1 MKRTEPKATAKAA
14 AKTRA
19 VKTPRLTK
27 KQVLEACV
35 GCMGIQA
42 NVYRKLK
49 ISRRAFYDY
58 RRRWPEVQQAIDD
71 ELQHGVDYAESQLMQ
86 LIRQQDLRAITFFLE
101 RKGGDRGWNGKQ
113 QIELT
118 TQPLQ
123 PIICFHATPPE
134 KPDEDDDNTTA
145 ATGAETV

>member
-14 AKTRA
+14 AKPRA

-113 QIELT
+113 QIEVT
-118 TQPLQ
+118 AQQPLQ
-123 PIICFHATPPE
+123 PIICFHDTPRRQDE
-134 KPDEDDDNTTA
+134 DEDDTA
-145 ATGAETV
+145 ATGAKTV

>member
-14 AKTRA
+14 AKA
-19 VKTPRLTK
+19 VKSPRLTK

-118 TQPLQ
+118 AQPLQ

-134 KPDEDDDNTTA
+134 RPDEDDDDTA